1 VLGQMV
7 GTRANT
13 RANLKLLT
21 MGIHRARRA
30 EAVLREAMRFMPPIG
45 AAMRMATRDF
55 ELEGHLVRW
64 RA

>member
-1 VLGQMV
+1 M
-7 GTRANT
+7 
-13 RANLKLLT
+13 KLLT

-30 EAVLREAMRFMPPIG
+30 EAVLREAMRFMPPVG